1 MVNSLRNMFQSKQ
14 GPISKMLDTE
24 KSSRPFEDPRDE
36 APAADKVLEVSEA
49 PRAVDIALKVL
60 TKSANHGVLWLSIA
74 GVGALAGGPARRAAV
89 RGIASLGGA
98 SFVSNTLIKPLV
110 GRRRPDLERTKLAR
124 RIGEKPWTSSF
135 PSGHSASAGAFA
147 VGASLE
153 FPAAAPIL
161 LPLAAAVAYSRA
173 HVGVHYKSDVVTGFV
188 IGVGVAYAVKKLW
201 RVREHGPAHS
211 LRAKAPALIEGEGLT
226 VVVNRASGSA
236 ADAAIQIKDLLPRV
250 RIAQWDPED
259 GPQVLAELTG
269 VLHGIKALGVA
280 GGDGTV
286 ATVAGIALEHDLP
299 LAVFA
304 AGTLNHFAKAL
315 GLSDFADTAAMVE
328 AGSAGAVD
336 VAEVDGTPFLNTASI
351 GMYPEMV
358 RLRDRLAPR
367 FGKWPAAMIAL
378 PRVLRKATPIDVIV
392 NGQPMKLWTIFVGNG
407 HYTPRGLVSSTRDQM
422 SDGLIDVQFIYA
434 HKKYSRT
441 RAVIASLIGQVE
453 RSGVYGSMHTASLK
467 LDMVGESLLIAHDGE
482 VDPPSDHVIIDIVKN
497 KLRVYR
503 AW

>member
-1 MVNSLRNMFQSKQ
+1 MFESER
-14 GPISKMLDTE
+14 GPISKILNTE
-24 KSSRPFEDPRDE
+24 KSDRPFQDPRDE
-36 APAADKVLEVSEA
+36 APDPDKVLEVSEA
-49 PRAVDIALKVL
+49 PRAVDVAFKVL

-74 GVGALAGGPARRAAV
+74 GIGALAGGPARRAAV

-173 HVGVHYKSDVVTGFV
+173 HVGVHYKSDVVSGFA
-188 IGVGVAYAVKKLW
+188 IGVGVAYAFKKIW
-201 RVREHGPAHS
+201 QVREHGPADSERAQAPS
-211 LRAKAPALIEGEGLT
+211 LVQGAGLT
-226 VVVNRASGSA
+226 VVVNHRSGSA
-236 ADAAIQIKDLLPRV
+236 ADAAEEIKQLLPRV
-250 RIAQWDPED
+250 RIVEWDPAD
-259 GPQVLAELTG
+259 GHEVLAELTG
-269 VLHGIKALGVA
+269 AGHGIMALGVA

-286 ATVAGIALEHDLP
+286 ATVAGIAVEHDLP

-315 GLSDFADTAAMVE
+315 GLNDFADTAAVVQ

-336 VAEVDGTPFLNTASI
+336 VAEVDGVPFLNTASI

-358 RLRDRLAPR
+358 RLRDRLSHR

-422 SDGLIDVQFIYA
+422 SDGMVDVQFIYA
-434 HKKYSRT
+434 NKKYSRT
-441 RAVIASLIGQVE
+441 RAVIASLLGQVE

-467 LDMVGESLLIAHDGE
+467 LDMAGESLLIAHDGE
-482 VDPPSDHVIIDIVKN
+482 VDPPREHAIIDIHEK